1 MSKKPKHELENNK
14 LQKRLRHAVGDAIND
29 FNMIE
34 NGDKIMVCLSGGK
47 DSYALLDI
55 LRQLQASAPIEF
67 ELVAVNLDQKQPG
80 FPEHVLPEYLSSIG
94 VPYKIVEE
102 DTYSTVKRVLDEGKT
117 TCSLCSRLRRG
128 ILYRTAKE
136 LGCTKIALGHHRDD
150 IIATLFLNMFYG
162 GKLKAM
168 PPKLVSDNGEHIVIR
183 PLAYVKEKDLIKYA
197 ELKQFPIIPC
207 NLCGSQPNL
216 QRQVIG
222 DMLKDWDKR
231 FPGRIE
237 SMFSA
242 LQNVVPSH
250 LADTELFD
258 FAGFGKVCFEARI
271 HFQLGLN
278 RFQNRIGLVD
288 AVHHQQDVVLL
299 PRYHAPQRKQARHHR
314 RFRLSA
320 RCGCGFERVV
330 FAAQHGGQ
338 GFEQVFVQLRLVGA
352 AHIMREV
359 MVYEIL
365 ITRHRVKYPA
375 PPLGNGSGRRVEA
388 FHFRLDGAA
397 QVGGHCGQA
406 LDKFLCFHAVSF
418 LSKKN
423 LFLLHVF

>member
-1 MSKKPKHELENNK
+1 MSKKTKQELENNK
-14 LQKRLRHAVGDAIND
+14 LSKRLRHAVGDAIND

-34 NGDKIMVCLSGGK
+34 PGDKIMVCLSGGK

-55 LRQLQASAPIEF
+55 LRRLQASAPIDF

-80 FPEHVLPEYLSSIG
+80 FPEEVLPTYLESIG

-150 IIATLFLNMFYG
+150 ILATMFLNMFYG

-222 DMLKDWDKR
+222 DMLRDWDKR

-258 FAGFGKVCFEARI
+258 FAGLERGQTLKHGGDLAFDSEKMPE
-271 HFQLGLN
+271 
-278 RFQNRIGLVD
+278 RFSDGSEEDESEIKI
-288 AVHHQQDVVLL
+288 
-299 PRYHAPQRKQARHHR
+299 APQKAERKVINILANKPKT
-314 RFRLSA
+314 
-320 RCGCGFERVV
+320 CG
-330 FAAQHGGQ
+330 A
-338 GFEQVFVQLRLVGA
+338 
-352 AHIMREV
+352 
-359 MVYEIL
+359 
-365 ITRHRVKYPA
+365 
-375 PPLGNGSGRRVEA
+375 
-388 FHFRLDGAA
+388 
-397 QVGGHCGQA
+397 
-406 LDKFLCFHAVSF
+406 
-418 LSKKN
+418 
-423 LFLLHVF
+423 